1 MKIKFNKEIGLL
13 STYKRDVQFS
23 NHIRLSWRE
32 ILFVSRVKYSF
43 DQELSIPLIKWI
55 HVSILW
61 PFNFEDHDK
70 SKFLIIVVVNYLTMY
85 IYFYMWY
92 PSLYLRIIVIL
103 HWKIIFLIMI
113 TFLIK
118 DYSIE
123 QN

>member
-13 STYKRDVQFS
+13 STYKRDVQFP

-92 PSLYLRIIVIL
+92 PSL
-103 HWKIIFLIMI
+103 
-113 TFLIK
+113 
-118 DYSIE
+118 
-123 QN
+123 